1 MRNLFTL
8 LAGAT
13 LAIWTTAC
21 WPQAGG
27 PGFPARPVRMV
38 VAFTPGGGT
47 DIIARIVAQKLG
59 GRWGQPVVVE
69 NRAGAGGNIATELV
83 AKGAPDGYTLLM
95 AFSSHASNPALYGK
109 LPFDID
115 KDFTS
120 LTLVGSAPMVVAAS
134 PALPAKTLAELIE
147 YARSHPGAVKFGS
160 SGVGT
165 PVHLAGELMM
175 QLTGIKMVHVP
186 YKGIA
191 PAMTAILAGE
201 IEITYV
207 AVLTGLQH
215 FRAGKLSP
223 LAVAGRSRYPALPEV
238 PTAAEAGLK
247 GYEIDFWYALPG
259 VHRVGRQ
266 ARGAV
271 RADQERLRALV
282 ESDQDGRGKTGVS
295 KYRAHRDGHEGN
307 SKRNLPFFASFASFA
322 LAARLTCIR

>member
-1 MRNLFTL
+1 MRSFVTL
-8 LAGAT
+8 LAGAM
-13 LAIWTTAC
+13 LAMWTAAC
-21 WPQAGG
+21 WPQAGS
-27 PGFPARPVRMV
+27 PNFPARPVRMV
-38 VAFTPGGGT
+38 VGFPPGGGT
-47 DIIARIVAQKLG
+47 DIIARIVAQRLG
-59 GRWGQPVVVE
+59 ERWGQPVVVE
-69 NRAGAGGNIATELV
+69 NRAGAGGNIATEMV
-83 AKGAPDGYTLLM
+83 ARSAPDGYTMLM

-109 LPFDID
+109 LPFDIN
-115 KDFTS
+115 KDFS
-120 LTLVGSAPMVVAAS
+120 SITLVGSAPMVVAAS

-147 YARSHPGAVKFGS
+147 YARSRPGAVKFGS

-223 LAVAGRSRYPALPEV
+223 LAVAGRSRYPALPDV

-247 GYEIDFWYALPG
+247 GYEIDFWYALLGPAGMPAPLVARIQRDAAAILTTPEMKESLLAQGCIAAGGGPEELSALIRSDYELWSKVIKTAG
-259 VHRVGRQ
+259 VKL
-266 ARGAV
+266 
-271 RADQERLRALV
+271 E
-282 ESDQDGRGKTGVS
+282 
-295 KYRAHRDGHEGN
+295 
-307 SKRNLPFFASFASFA
+307 
-322 LAARLTCIR
+322 

>member
-1 MRNLFTL
+1 MRSFVTL

-13 LAIWTTAC
+13 LAIWSAPC
-21 WPQAGG
+21 WPQTGAGG
-27 PGFPARPVRMV
+27 PNFPARPVRMV
-38 VAFTPGGGT
+38 VGFPPGGGT

-134 PALPAKTLAELIE
+134 PALPAKTLGQLIE

-175 QLTGIKMVHVP
+175 QLAGIKMVHVP

-223 LAVAGRSRYPALPEV
+223 LAVASRSRYPALPEV

-247 GYEIDFWYALPG
+247 GYEIDFWYALLGPAGMPAPLVARIQRDAAAILTTPEMKESLLAQGCIAAGGRPEELSALIRSDYELWSKVIKTAG
-259 VHRVGRQ
+259 VKL
-266 ARGAV
+266 
-271 RADQERLRALV
+271 E
-282 ESDQDGRGKTGVS
+282 
-295 KYRAHRDGHEGN
+295 
-307 SKRNLPFFASFASFA
+307 
-322 LAARLTCIR
+322 